1 MAKFKFTGIDLYIN
15 QMEKLN
21 GHTVSVMKMGTYDG
35 AAIIADEVR
44 AGLKRVI
51 RHPDDSTGDLANSMY
66 LARIENKNGYVYT
79 EIGFAGYDSK
89 GVPNILKARAME
101 SGTSRQPK
109 TPFIRKAFNAA
120 KEKCMAAMQKTVDE
134 EIKKLTEE

>member
-1 MAKFKFTGIDLYIN
+1 MAKFKFTGIGLYVD
-15 QMEKLN
+15 QLEKL
-21 GHTVSVMKMGTYDG
+21 GSGAVGVMKKGTYDG

-44 AGLKRVI
+44 KGLRAAI
-51 RHPDDSTGDLANSMY
+51 RHPDESSGDLERSMF
-66 LARIENKNGYVYT
+66 LAHMVDENGYIYT

-109 TPFIRKAFNAA
+109 TPFIRKAFNSA
-120 KEKCMAAMQKTVDE
+120 KERCMAAMQKTVDD
-134 EIKKLTEE
+134 EIKKIMGD